1 MTIYSLYKNSFIRTA
16 VILTLVLVMLLA
28 GFAPGYAA
36 GTPYT
41 SIVSVNK
48 DVSVTISG
56 YNFPMDQTFTV
67 RMGAYGTLGVGG
79 TVVGTK
85 EPSSSTSFT
94 ATYSIPAALV
104 GASKIAIRF
113 DSPQGYFAYD
123 WFVNSPQTATATKTP
138 GPTPTSGPTS
148 TPGPTATPG
157 PTKTP
162 GAIATPLPAWVPT
175 FSITGVKQG
184 LAVSILTDN
193 FPANQTFTVRMG
205 DYGTLGI
212 GGTIVGSFETGSGGA
227 IAQTFSIPA
236 LYAAR
241 DKIAIRLDSN
251 LGYYSYN
258 WFYNTP
264 YGTTGATATL
274 TATPAAT
281 GTAAATATAAA
292 VTPTP
297 TVYVTAAPTATP
309 AATAVSIPAPVAGYV
324 RIPVF
329 YIDSVVRDS
338 SVTISGYDF
347 PPGQTFTVRMGEYGT
362 LGIGGVAVT
371 TYESGAGGNFTT
383 TFSIPAAVAGRYQ
396 IAIRL
401 DSSTGYYYSYNW
413 FYNN

>member
-16 VILTLVLVMLLA
+16 VVLTLVLAILLA

-41 SIVSVNK
+41 SVVSVSK
-48 DVSVTISG
+48 DVSVTITG
-56 YNFPMDQTFTV
+56 YNFPVDQTFTV
-67 RMGAYGTLGVGG
+67 RMGAFGTLGVGG

-85 EPSSSTSFT
+85 EPSSSTTFT
-94 ATYSIPAALV
+94 ATYNIPATLV

-113 DSPQGYFAYD
+113 DSPQGYYAYD

-138 GPTPTSGPTS
+138 GPTVTPGGPTS
-148 TPGPTATPG
+148 TPGPTKTPG
-157 PTKTP
+157 PT
-162 GAIATPLPAWVPT
+162 ATPLPAWVPT

-184 LAVSILTDN
+184 LAVSILTEN

-212 GGTIVGSFETGSGGA
+212 GGTIVGTIETGSGGA

-258 WFYNTP
+258 WFYNAP

-281 GTAAATATAAA
+281 STSGPTATAAA

-297 TVYVTAAPTATP
+297 TANVTP
-309 AATAVSIPAPVAGYV
+309 AATATPSATAISIPAPVAGYV
-324 RIPVF
+324 GIPVF

-338 SVTISGYDF
+338 SVTISGYNF

-362 LGIGGVAVT
+362 MGVGGVAIT

-383 TFSIPAAVAGRYQ
+383 TFSIPASLAGSYR

-401 DSSTGYYYSYNW
+401 DSATGYYYSYNW